1 MSTVPRVLRE
11 PWRELS
17 RQRDGATFGI
27 WVFLASEAL
36 FFGSLLLLYT
46 IDRISYPQAFIM
58 AGRETDIW
66 YGTVNTAI
74 LMTSSLTMAV
84 AAQAAEADMRRLAIW
99 CLAAT
104 AAFGMIFLVLKGFEY
119 AEDLRKNLWPGPNF
133 ALKVPATQLFFALYW
148 TLTGIHAVHLTVG
161 LGFIG
166 RLIVMGGLGRIQ
178 LRENPQ
184 VEVTALYWHLVDVIW
199 IILYPL
205 IYLMGR
211 S

>member
-1 MSTVPRVLRE
+1 
-11 PWRELS
+11 
-17 RQRDGATFGI
+17 
-27 WVFLASEAL
+27 
-36 FFGSLLLLYT
+36 
-46 IDRISYPQAFIM
+46 
-58 AGRETDIW
+58 
-66 YGTVNTAI
+66 
-74 LMTSSLTMAV
+74 MTSSLTMAV

-104 AAFGMIFLVLKGFEY
+104 VAFGMIFLVLKGFEY

-133 ALKVPATQLFFALYW
+133 ALKAPAAQLFFALYW
-148 TLTGIHAVHLTVG
+148 ILTGIHAVHLTIG
-161 LGFIG
+161 LGLIG
-166 RLIVMGGLGRIQ
+166 RLVVMGARRRIQ

>member
-1 MSTVPRVLRE
+1 VTAPTDILRP
-11 PWRELS
+11 PWKELT
-17 RQRDGATFGI
+17 RQREGATFGI
-27 WVFLASEAL
+27 WVFLASELL

-46 IDRISYPQAFIM
+46 AYRVANPDVFTI
-58 AGRETDIW
+58 AGRETDLW
-66 YGTVNTAI
+66 YGTVNTAV

-99 CLAAT
+99 GLGAT
-104 AAFGMIFLVLKGFEY
+104 VVLGLMFLVFKGFEY
-119 AEDLRKNLWPGPNF
+119 AEDIEKHLVPGAYF
-133 ALKVPATQLFFALYW
+133 ALKEPAAQIFFALYW
-148 TLTGIHAVHLTVG
+148 IMTAVHAIHLSIG
-161 LGFIG
+161 LGLVG
-166 RLIVMGGLGRIQ
+166 RLAIFGALRRVE

>member
-1 MSTVPRVLRE
+1 VSVSTSVLKP
-11 PWRELS
+11 PWKELG
-17 RQRDGATFGI
+17 RQREGATFGI
-27 WVFLASEAL
+27 WVFLASELL
-36 FFGSLLLLYT
+36 FFGSLLLLYAAY
-46 IDRISYPQAFIM
+46 RVLHPEAFIT

-84 AAQAAEADMRRLAIW
+84 AAKAAEADLRRLTLY

-104 AAFGMIFLVLKGFEY
+104 VALGLLFLVLKGFEY
-119 AEDLRKNLWPGPNF
+119 AEDIEKYLVPGSHF
-133 ALKVPATQLFFALYW
+133 ALKEPATQIFFALYW
-148 TLTGIHAVHLTVG
+148 IMTAIHAIHLTIG
-161 LGFIG
+161 LGLVG
-166 RLIVMGGLGRIQ
+166 RLVVSGL
-178 LRENPQ
+178 LRRVELKENPQ